1 MSRTFRKKI
10 YGTLGEMLKS
20 LREERGILAA
30 DIALHADL
38 SIATINELENGCA
51 KDYGKY
57 KCLFRFYGKT
67 FDIVLKDLK

>member
-1 MSRTFRKKI
+1 MSRTFKQKI
-10 YGTLGEMLKS
+10 YGTLGDMLKN
-20 LREERGILAA
+20 LRLERDLTAA

-38 SIATINELENGCA
+38 SINTIQQLENGCE
-51 KDYGKY
+51 KDYNKY